1 MIRLVLRASCLFV
14 GVALAQAQP
23 DDLAKIK
30 AAVEENLS
38 RLPNYTCTES
48 IEQSERLLIDGKPK
62 VTFLEKTR
70 LEVAFVEGKELFGW
84 PGAAKMD
91 QSDVAKMIQGA
102 IGNGY
107 FGLFSKT
114 IFLVPST
121 TFQNANTTELDGR
134 PAVHYEYRVPQ
145 LTGAYFIK
153 TGTASAVVGFHGSFW
168 ANPVTHDLIRI
179 TVLADDIP
187 PVLGIASTSSL
198 LDFERQRIG
207 SSTFVLPRGAQLVVT
222 DADGPEKQVRLSFA
236 GCHQFIGE
244 AELKFDDP
252 ATESLAAKVAGPIQY
267 VVLPE
272 NFKVDF
278 NLDTAIAWDSS
289 ASGDPVHG
297 TLRDAIRSDGETVAP
312 KGAAISGRIA
322 HLAMRG
328 DSYYVELN
336 LISLDFPGG
345 HADLAGRQ
353 NSLQVTGLPLVYRSA
368 KFKLSRGARLSLHSR
383 LVESLHNDPIRP

>member
-1 MIRLVLRASCLFV
+1 M
-14 GVALAQAQP
+14 
-23 DDLAKIK
+23 AKIK
-30 AAVEENLS
+30 TAIEENLT

-48 IEQSERLLIDGKPK
+48 IEQSERLLVEGKLK

-84 PGAAKMD
+84 PGAAKID
-91 QSDVAKMIQGA
+91 QPDVAKMIQGS

-107 FGLFSKT
+107 FGLFPKT

-121 TFQNANTTELDGR
+121 TFQYVNATELDGK
-134 PAVHYEYRVPQ
+134 PAVQYDYRVPQ

-168 ANPVTHDLIRI
+168 ANPMTHDLIRI

-187 PVLGIASTSSL
+187 PALGLASTSSL
-198 LDFERQRIG
+198 LDFDRQRIG
-207 SSTFVLPRGAQLVVT
+207 NSTFVLPRGAQLVVT
-222 DADGPEKQVRLSFA
+222 DADGPEKEVRLSFA
-236 GCHQFIGE
+236 LCHQFIGE
-244 AELKFDDP
+244 SELKFDDP
-252 ATESLAAKVAGPIQY
+252 AADSLAPKVAGPIQY

-272 NFKVDF
+272 KFKVDF
-278 NLDTAIAWDSS
+278 NLDTAIDWKSS
-289 ASGDPVHG
+289 ASGDPVRG
-297 TLRDAIRSDGETVAP
+297 TLRDAIRLDGGIAVP

-322 HLAMRG
+322 HLWMRG
-328 DSYYVELN
+328 DSYRVEFN

-345 HADLAGRQ
+345 HADLAGLQ
-353 NSLQVTGLPLVYRSA
+353 NSVQVTGSPLVYRSA
-368 KFKLSRGARLSLHSR
+368 KFKLSRGAHLTLHSR

>member
-1 MIRLVLRASCLFV
+1 MIRPALRASCLFL

-30 AAVEENLS
+30 TGVEENLT

-48 IEQSERLLIDGKPK
+48 IEQSERLLIEGKPK
-62 VTFLEKTR
+62 VVFLEKTR

-84 PGAAKMD
+84 PGAANID
-91 QSDVAKMIQGA
+91 QSDVAKMIQGS

-107 FGLFSKT
+107 FGLFPKT
-114 IFLVPST
+114 IFLAPST
-121 TFQNANTTELDGR
+121 TFESANATELEGR
-134 PAVHYEYRVPQ
+134 PAIHYDYRVPQ

-153 TGTASAVVGFHGSFW
+153 TRTASAVVGFHGSFW
-168 ANPVTHDLIRI
+168 ANPATHDLIRVA
-179 TVLADDIP
+179 VLADDIP
-187 PVLGIASTSSL
+187 PALRLASTSSQ

-207 SSTFVLPRGAQLVVT
+207 SSTFVLPRGAELVVT
-222 DADGPEKQVRLSFA
+222 DADGAEKQIRLSFA
-236 GCHQFIGE
+236 RCHQFIGE
-244 AELKFDDP
+244 SELKFDDP
-252 ATESLAAKVAGPIQY
+252 TAESLAPKVSGPIQY
-267 VVLPE
+267 VVLPD
-272 NFKVDF
+272 NFKVDL
-278 NLDTAIAWDSS
+278 NLDTAIDWERS
-289 ASGDPVHG
+289 ASGDAVHG
-297 TLRDAIRSDGETVAP
+297 TLRDAIRSDGQIVAP

-353 NSLQVTGLPLVYRSA
+353 NNVQVTGMPLVYRSA
-368 KFKLSRGARLSLHSR
+368 KFKLSRGAHLTLHSR